1 MVDLKRCIVALSI
14 VYITLTTLALH
25 TNAANF
31 CATAIDKPL
40 CEKIVHGSEPHN
52 YQGNPISLPR
62 FTRLV
67 ITGYEVPLQA
77 TMKARLRCHLT
88 AELEILGKCISDPC

>member
-1 MVDLKRCIVALSI
+1 MSLSTIEEIKLRCHLTINVSVDIS
-14 VYITLTTLALH
+14 
-25 TNAANF
+25 
-31 CATAIDKPL
+31 
-40 CEKIVHGSEPHN
+40 
-52 YQGNPISLPR
+52 GNPISLPR